1 MSSSLKQLS
10 LIKTGKYFQ
19 YEKRAGTKGLLKQRM
34 NQRLETKPGQTYTA
48 ICLFCCFFHF
58 YTISVIIRCQEL
70 PDEVVQSKPHLS
82 EVFTL
87 ANNKLQGQQGLPVE
101 AQMEGVSCS
110 ESLGSCIF

>member
-1 MSSSLKQLS
+1 MRKEQVLKDFLS
-10 LIKTGKYFQ
+10 KERTSVW
-19 YEKRAGTKGLLKQRM
+19 
-34 NQRLETKPGQTYTA
+34 KPNLDKHIQQV
-48 ICLFCCFFHF
+48 CLFCCFFHF